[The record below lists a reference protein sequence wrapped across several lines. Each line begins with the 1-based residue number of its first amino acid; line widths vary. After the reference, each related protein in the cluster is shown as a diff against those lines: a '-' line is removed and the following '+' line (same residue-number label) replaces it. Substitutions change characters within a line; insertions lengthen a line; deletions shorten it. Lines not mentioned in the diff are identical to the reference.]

1 MCNCVIVT
9 SRHHL
14 VAGVYSL
21 KTLASHVGSL
31 PTLLADDVLTVDNV
45 SVGGNRTIVSGC
57 SVHYNSGR
65 NKDQILVVHLDVLQV
80 NDCRTNENVQE
91 I

>member
-1 MCNCVIVT
+1 M
-9 SRHHL
+9 
-14 VAGVYSL
+14 

-45 SVGGNRTIVSGC
+45 SVVGNRTIVSGC

-65 NKDQILVVHLDVLQV
+65 NKDQILVVFFEDQLFYRLMIV
-80 NDCRTNENVQE
+80 VQMKMYRKFDKPK
-91 I
+91 

>member
-1 MCNCVIVT
+1 MENLT
-9 SRHHL
+9 SHL
-14 VAGVYSL
+14 
-21 KTLASHVGSL
+21 GSL

-65 NKDQILVVHLDVLQV
+65 KKDQILVVFFEDQLFYRLMIV
-80 NDCRTNENVQE
+80 VQMKMYRKFDQPK
-91 I
+91 

>member
-1 MCNCVIVT
+1 MCDCLIVT

-21 KTLASHVGSL
+21 KSLESHVGSL

-57 SVHYNSGR
+57 SVDYNSGR
-65 NKDQILVVHLDVLQV
+65 NEDQILVVFFEDQLFYSFMLSSK
-80 NDCRTNENVQE
+80 
-91 I
+91 